1 MRKPDGKGSSS
12 AQSEQDKLVAKVKKG
27 RSHAHKP
34 GTKAQRKGETQ
45 QTREEKI
52 GGIETK
58 SKTTARRIAW
68 KSAEGKGGI

>member
-27 RSHAHKP
+27 KSHAHKP
-34 GTKAQRKGETQ
+34 GTKGGKAKRWHREKQH
-45 QTREEKI
+45 TRQEKI

-58 SKTTARRIAW
+58 SETNERRIAW
-68 KSAEGKGGI
+68 